1 MDENAKAIKSVMI
14 LNIITVVVVV
24 VLLGLQV
31 YQMVTAKP
39 SLAPIDQQ
47 KQAQKP
53 SDSTGASQNQ
63 QQNQQSAPVVQQQ
76 NGTMPTGQAPM
87 GGQQSIKCGDNVCD
101 TLETANPNL
110 CPKDCSK

>member
-1 MDENAKAIKSVMI
+1 MDENAKAMKSVMI

-39 SLAPIDQQ
+39 SVTPIDQQ
-47 KQAQKP
+47 KQTQKP
-53 SDSTGASQNQ
+53 SDSTGIS
-63 QQNQQSAPVVQQQ
+63 QNQQSAPTAQQQ
-76 NGTMPTGQAPM
+76 NGTMSTGQQAPT

-110 CPKDCSK
+110 CPKDCGK